1 MQDKDRCNRMVTGN
15 IIKCSKED
23 FKRLDKN
30 IKKENWELMKLIKKG
45 KREEIRKKQSKEKKR
60 KEKRKRRKNSK
71 RRRKKKRK
79 TKIIDVK

>member
-30 IKKENWELMKLIKKG
+30 IIKENRELMTLIKEG
-45 KREEIRKKQSKEKKR
+45 KRGKRRKKQSKIKKR
-60 KEKRKRRKNSK
+60 KEKRKRRKKSK
-71 RRRKKKRK
+71 RKRKKKKK
-79 TKIIDVK
+79 TND

>member
-15 IIKCSKED
+15 IIRCSKED

-60 KEKRKRRKNSK
+60 KEKRKRRKKSK
-71 RRRKKKRK
+71 RNRKKKRK
-79 TKIIDVK
+79 TND